1 MSRLTRRA
9 FLLASAAAA
18 GPGRSGRAAPAPGN
32 GGGDELDVIIV
43 GAGAAGIAA
52 GRRLRAAGRRFVL
65 LEASDHV
72 GGRCVTDT
80 RTFGLPFDR
89 GAHWIHTPSLN
100 PLTRLAPQTGLTI
113 YPAPRERRLRIGS
126 RPARPDEARDF
137 SSALR
142 RAERA
147 IAAAAEGPVDVP
159 CDRALPAELGGWRP
173 TVEFVLGPFGAAKE
187 LAEVS
192 ARDMAL
198 SAELDID
205 AFCREGF
212 GTLLTRLAA
221 GLPVRLTTPV
231 RRLDAGGS
239 AGVRAE
245 TAQGSLSARAAI
257 VTVSTGALAAGAL
270 RIAPEPARHLEAAAR
285 LLPGSYDHVVLEL
298 LGNPLGLGRDELIFE
313 KTEGP
318 RTAALLANLSGT
330 ALCQIDVGGAFGREL
345 AAAGEAAM
353 IGFATEWLARLFGSR
368 AVQSVRRA
376 AATAWDRDPWSRG
389 AYSAAAPSAQ
399 PCRRTLMEPLHERIW
414 LAGEAAHETL
424 WGTVGGAW
432 ESGER
437 AAEAVLAALPAPPGR
452 RSG

>member
-1 MSRLTRRA
+1 MPRLTRRA
-9 FLLASAAAA
+9 FLLAPAAVA
-18 GPGRSGRAAPAPGN
+18 GLGRAGRAAPPPR
-32 GGGDELDVIIV
+32 DDDLDVIIV

-65 LEASDHV
+65 LESSDRV
-72 GGRCVTDT
+72 GGRCITDT

-89 GAHWIHTPSLN
+89 GAHWIHTPSNN
-100 PLTRLAPQTGLTI
+100 PLARLVTQTGLKI
-113 YPAPRERRLRIGS
+113 YPAPPERHLRVGS
-126 RPARPDEARDF
+126 RAARPDEARAF
-137 SSALR
+137 SSALA

-147 IAAAAEGPVDVP
+147 LAAAAEGPVDVP
-159 CDRALPAELGGWRP
+159 CDRALPPDLGDWRP

-212 GTLLTRLAA
+212 GTLLGRLAA

-231 RRLDAGGS
+231 RRLSARGS
-239 AGVRAE
+239 AGVRVE
-245 TAQGSLSARAAI
+245 TDRGSLSARAAI
-257 VTVSTGALAAGAL
+257 VTVSTGALAAGVP
-270 RIAPEPARHLEAAAR
+270 RIDPEPVRHLDAAAR

-298 LGNPLGLGRDELIFE
+298 PGNPLGLGRDELIFE
-313 KTEGP
+313 KSGGP

-330 ALCQIDVGGAFGREL
+330 ALCQIDVAGAFGREL
-345 AAAGEAAM
+345 SAAGEAAM

-368 AVQSVRRA
+368 AVPSVRRA

-399 PCRRTLMEPLHERIW
+399 PCRRILMEPLSESIW

-432 ESGER
+432 ASGER
-437 AAEAVLAALPAPPGR
+437 AAAAVLTALGR

>member
-1 MSRLTRRA
+1 MPRLTRRA
-9 FLLASAAAA
+9 FLLVPAAVAGSARGGRA
-18 GPGRSGRAAPAPGN
+18 GPGPVDDAA
-32 GGGDELDVIIV
+32 LDVIIV

-65 LEASDHV
+65 LEGSERI

-80 RTFGLPFDR
+80 KTFGLPFDR

-100 PLTRLAPQTGLTI
+100 PLARLAPRTGLRI
-113 YPAPRERRLRIGS
+113 YPAPPERRLRVGG

-137 SSALR
+137 SSALA

-147 IAAAAEGPVDVP
+147 LAAAAEGPVDVP
-159 CDRALPAELGGWRP
+159 CDQALPADLGGWRQ
-173 TVEFVLGPFGAAKE
+173 TVEFVLGPFGAAKD
-187 LAEVS
+187 LVDVS

-212 GTLLTRLAA
+212 GALLARLAV
-221 GLPVRLTTPV
+221 GLPVRLATPV
-231 RRLDAGGS
+231 HRLGLKGP

-245 TAQGSLSARAAI
+245 TARGPLSARAAI
-257 VTVSTGALAAGAL
+257 VTVSTGALAAGTL
-270 RIAPEPARHLEAAAR
+270 RIEPEPKRHLDAAAR

-298 LGNPLGLGRDELIFE
+298 PQNPLGLSSDELIFE
-313 KTEGP
+313 KTAGP

-345 AAAGEAAM
+345 SAAGEAAM
-353 IGFATEWLARLFGSR
+353 ISFATEWLGRLFGSR
-368 AVQSVRRA
+368 ATRSVRRA
-376 AATAWDRDPWSRG
+376 AATAWDRDPWSAG

-399 PCRRTLMEPLHERIW
+399 PCRRILMEPLYERIW

-437 AAEAVLAALPAPPGR
+437 AAEAVLAALAGPAGR
-452 RSG
+452 RGG

>member
-9 FLLASAAAA
+9 FLLVSAAVA
-18 GPGRSGRAAPAPGN
+18 GPVRSGRCAPAGSA
-32 GGGDELDVIIV
+32 EFDVIIV

-65 LEASDHV
+65 LEGSDHV

-100 PLTRLAPQTGLTI
+100 PLARLAPRTGLKI
-113 YPAPRERRLRIGS
+113 YPAPPERRLRVGS
-126 RPARPDEARDF
+126 RPARPEEARGF
-137 SSALR
+137 SAALA

-159 CDRALPAELGGWRP
+159 CDRALSAGSLDLGGWRP
-173 TVEFVLGPFGAAKE
+173 TVDFVLGPFGAAKE

-212 GTLLTRLAA
+212 GALLARLAA
-221 GLPVRLTTPV
+221 GLPVRLATPV
-231 RRLDAGGS
+231 RRLS
-239 AGVRAE
+239 ARGPTGVRAE
-245 TAQGSLSARAAI
+245 TARGTLSARAAI
-257 VTVSTGALAAGAL
+257 VTVSTGALAAGGL
-270 RIAPEPARHLEAAAR
+270 RIEPEPARHLDAAAR

-298 LGNPLGLGRDELIFE
+298 PGNPLGLSSDELIFE
-313 KTEGP
+313 KADGP

-330 ALCQIDVGGAFGREL
+330 ALCQIDVAGTFGREL

-353 IGFATEWLARLFGSR
+353 IGFAKEWLVRLFGSR
-368 AVQSVRRA
+368 AVQSLRRT

-399 PCRRTLMEPLHERIW
+399 PCRRILMEPLHERIW

-437 AAEAVLAALPAPPGR
+437 AAEAVLAALPASPER